1 MSVKFGPSNLANK
14 LVEFGYKL
22 WILCSSDRYP
32 YNFEIYCGQD
42 ESRTNP
48 LGTHVVEK
56 MLSPVTN
63 PSQHVVFFDNFFTS
77 HTLLTNLFGENVR
90 ACGTIRDNRTNH
102 CLLIS
107 KKITKKQLRETFN
120 LRSDGSVVCVKW
132 NDNCP
137 VTVASNYYGVY
148 PIQKVERR
156 IKNEQKKTV
165 DQPFLIKMYNK
176 EMGGVDVCD
185 RLLSSYRP
193 RLRSRKWWWDLFSH
207 MLNLSVVAAY
217 RFYNHVNLNGVSH
230 IQFRREIARALVKV
244 DCPRKRLGGSTA
256 PLSKAV
262 RFDGSN
268 HNLESVTQGRSA
280 LCQKNTRLCCAK
292 CGKRLHKLCSDQYHR
307 K

>member
-1 MSVKFGPSNLANK
+1 M
-14 LVEFGYKL
+14 
-22 WILCSSDRYP
+22 D
-32 YNFEIYCGQD
+32 NFEIYCGKD

-63 PSQHVVFFDNFFTS
+63 PSQYVVFFDNFFTS
-77 HTLLTNLFGENVR
+77 HTLLTNLAGQPR
-90 ACGTIRDNRTNH
+90 GTFD
-102 CLLIS
+102 
-107 KKITKKQLRETFN
+107 F
-120 LRSDGSVVCVKW
+120 RSAGSVVCVKW

-148 PIQKVERR
+148 PIQNVERR
-156 IKNEQKKTV
+156 VKNEQKKIV

-176 EMGGVDVCD
+176 GMGGVDFCD
-185 RLLSSYRP
+185 RLLWSYRP
-193 RLRSRKWWWDLFSH
+193 RLRCTKWWWNLFSH

-217 RFYNHVNLNGVSH
+217 KFYNHVNSNGVSH
-230 IQFRREIARALVKV
+230 IQFRRERARALVKV
-244 DCPRKRLGGSTA
+244 DCPRKRLGRPTA

-268 HNLESVTQGRSA
+268 HNLESVTQGRCV

-292 CGKRLHKLCSDQYHR
+292 CEKRLHKLCSDQYHR
-307 K
+307 N